1 MRMTVYAWML
11 TFGFMTASCVYPFC
25 KIRASENAA
34 PNVILI
40 LVDDL
45 GYSDVGC
52 MGATDIAT
60 PNIDRLASEGVRF
73 TDFYANAPVCSPT
86 RAALIT
92 GRWQQRSGIEWAIG
106 LTSEEERRVDE
117 QYVRESEPFQFGLAA
132 EEPSLAMILKQ
143 KNYGTAAFGKWHL
156 GFRPEFNPVRHGFD
170 EYFGIIGGQADYY
183 RYHYVT
189 GMAQLYE
196 KDQLTTA
203 KGYLTDLI
211 NERAT
216 AYIRQQEQHPFF
228 MYVPYNAVHYP
239 YQVPDDPTQFYT
251 DANKHEGT
259 RAGYAKM
266 VERIDRGIGEMLAAL
281 EENDVLD
288 NTLFIFTSDNGGER
302 FSNNR
307 PLFNHKTTLWEGGIR
322 VPCLIRWP
330 AGLPQ
335 GTVVRQPAISMD
347 LTATILTA
355 AGIEP
360 TSLPPLDGIDLLP
373 VLRGDTNPIERTLC
387 WRVQRANRRMKA
399 IRHGDWKY
407 VQDDMVEMLF
417 HLPSDISERRDLYYE
432 RPEIVED
439 LKSRLA
445 SWEAE
450 MDREPPPFRIR

>member
-170 EYFGIIGGQADYY
+170 EYFGI
-183 RYHYVT
+183 
-189 GMAQLYE
+189 
-196 KDQLTTA
+196 
-203 KGYLTDLI
+203 
-211 NERAT
+211 
-216 AYIRQQEQHPFF
+216 
-228 MYVPYNAVHYP
+228 
-239 YQVPDDPTQFYT
+239 
-251 DANKHEGT
+251 
-259 RAGYAKM
+259 
-266 VERIDRGIGEMLAAL
+266 GI
-281 EENDVLD
+281 
-288 NTLFIFTSDNGGER
+288 T
-302 FSNNR
+302 
-307 PLFNHKTTLWEGGIR
+307 
-322 VPCLIRWP
+322 
-330 AGLPQ
+330 
-335 GTVVRQPAISMD
+335 
-347 LTATILTA
+347 
-355 AGIEP
+355 
-360 TSLPPLDGIDLLP
+360 TSL
-373 VLRGDTNPIERTLC
+373 E
-387 WRVQRANRRMKA
+387 WRSYMK
-399 IRHGDWKY
+399 K
-407 VQDDMVEMLF
+407 
-417 HLPSDISERRDLYYE
+417 IS
-432 RPEIVED
+432 
-439 LKSRLA
+439 
-445 SWEAE
+445 
-450 MDREPPPFRIR
+450 